1 LPTPCLTLAAPVGG
15 ATDTDVVAYGVEVW
29 RLVYPVAQQ
38 LGLVTGELAD
48 IDGLAERI
56 RQDAAAA
63 DAIVMLPP
71 LITAWS
77 QLPDNAPQ

>member
-1 LPTPCLTLAAPVGG
+1 ML
-15 ATDTDVVAYGVEVW
+15 AYGVEVW

-38 LGLVTGELAD
+38 LGLVTDDLAD
-48 IDGLAERI
+48 IDGLAERM

-63 DAIVMLPP
+63 DAVVMLPP

-77 QLPDNAPQ
+77 HLPDNATAS